1 MGLVGGIFAPA
12 LFIGACLGVITFY
25 LGSLFFNDV
34 NPTLVIISTMAALGS
49 CIIGGPIANVL
60 IVFELTSNY
69 EAALSS
75 GICIVVATIISS
87 QLIGQSTFDQLLNA
101 RSIDIQDGRD
111 ILYLKGIKI
120 KEIINTD
127 YLKFKGNITV
137 KTAVDEF
144 SKNECS
150 EAYFVDDNNALKSK
164 IVLTDIINQ
173 NGKKYLKDLNKT
185 KFLTISSNENLI
197 DVIEKCKEFIGESIP
212 VVDDSGKLL
221 GIFSEN
227 DLFLQYANAQEY
239 RKKEETRS

>member
-25 LGSLFFNDV
+25 LGSLFFNDI
-34 NPTLVIISTMAALGS
+34 NPTLIIISTMAALGS

-111 ILYLKGIKI
+111 ILYLKNVKI
-120 KEIINTD
+120 MEIVNKNISN
-127 YLKFKGNITV
+127 LKGMLM
-137 KTAVDEF
+137 
-144 SKNECS
+144 SK
-150 EAYFVDDNNALKSK
+150 LK
-164 IVLTDIINQ
+164 
-173 NGKKYLKDLNKT
+173 
-185 KFLTISSNENLI
+185 
-197 DVIEKCKEFIGESIP
+197 
-212 VVDDSGKLL
+212 
-221 GIFSEN
+221 
-227 DLFLQYANAQEY
+227 
-239 RKKEETRS
+239 